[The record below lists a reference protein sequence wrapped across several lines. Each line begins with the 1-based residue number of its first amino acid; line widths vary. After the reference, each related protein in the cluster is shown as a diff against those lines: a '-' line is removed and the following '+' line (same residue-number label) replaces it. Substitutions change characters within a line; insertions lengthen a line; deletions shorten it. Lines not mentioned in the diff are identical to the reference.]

1 MSVIVFFGSSK
12 VSDNDINYQKALNM
26 SELVASYGYDIASGG
41 YGGIM
46 EAALKGAAN
55 YKVKRIGV
63 TCNLFKDR
71 VPNDF
76 LSDEIK
82 TKDYFERLELLIDI
96 GDIFVALDGG
106 SGTLLEVS
114 ALITLMERE
123 FIDNRKLI
131 LFGKKWDFLYSFLEN
146 SSVKSNIFF
155 PKDFLQFSEI
165 LKRIN

>member
-1 MSVIVFFGSSK
+1 
-12 VSDNDINYQKALNM
+12 
-26 SELVASYGYDIASGG
+26 
-41 YGGIM
+41 
-46 EAALKGAAN
+46 
-55 YKVKRIGV
+55 
-63 TCNLFKDR
+63 
-71 VPNDF
+71 